1 MMNWNNF
8 EFNNPEFL
16 WLLALIPFIAT
27 WFFLVRKKET
37 ATLTVSSL
45 KGFNTTS
52 SFLPKLKPLLP
63 IIRLISLTLLIIALA
78 RPRNV
83 AVSKK
88 VKANRGIDIVMA
100 IDVSASMLARD
111 LKPNRL
117 EALKVVAT
125 NFVNRRPNDRIGIVV
140 YAGESF
146 TQTPI
151 TSDKGITRRTISE
164 IKWGQLEGG
173 TAIGMGLGS
182 AVNRLKESEAKSKV
196 IILLTDGVNNSG
208 FVDPKTATELA
219 KELNIKVYTVGI
231 GTNGMADFPFSKD
244 ARGRLISFLILAL
257 VNPKIGTKLKTVK
270 REGVDV
276 VFALDVS
283 KSMLAED
290 IAPNRL
296 EKSKQIISK
305 IIDKLGSDRVGIII
319 YAGNAYPLLP
329 ITTDHGA
336 AKMFLQSANPD
347 LVSSQGT
354 AINDALD
361 LAKTYYNNDDQTN
374 RFLIIISDGEDHQEE
389 TKQIAQNISND
400 GIKVYTIG
408 VGTEKGAP
416 IPMKINGSLIGY
428 KKYKGETVLTKRNP
442 ILLKGVAD
450 AASGVYIDGNLT
462 DKPVKA
468 IEDII
473 GNAQKTA
480 FETKQ
485 FSDYKDQF
493 QWFLGIGILFLLID
507 VFFLDKKTKW
517 LKKVDLFNEK
527 EN

>member
-63 IIRLISLTLLIIALA
+63 IIRLISITFLIVALA

-83 AVSKK
+83 AVSTK

-151 TSDKGITRRTISE
+151 TSDKSITRRTISE

-244 ARGRLISFLILAL
+244 ARGRLQFRKQQVEIDEELLQF
-257 VNPKIGTKLKTVK
+257 
-270 REGVDV
+270 
-276 VFALDVS
+276 
-283 KSMLAED
+283 
-290 IAPNRL
+290 IASETQGQYFRATDNFELQEIYDEIDTL
-296 EKSKQIISK
+296 EKTK
-305 IIDKLGSDRVGIII
+305 IEEFK
-319 YAGNAYPLLP
+319 
-329 ITTDHGA
+329 
-336 AKMFLQSANPD
+336 
-347 LVSSQGT
+347 
-354 AINDALD
+354 
-361 LAKTYYNNDDQTN
+361 YYNY
-374 RFLIIISDGEDHQEE
+374 QE
-389 TKQIAQNISND
+389 
-400 GIKVYTIG
+400 
-408 VGTEKGAP
+408 
-416 IPMKINGSLIGY
+416 
-428 KKYKGETVLTKRNP
+428 KYRYLLFFAGGLLLLEF
-442 ILLKGVAD
+442 ILK
-450 AASGVYIDGNLT
+450 NT
-462 DKPVKA
+462 
-468 IEDII
+468 
-473 GNAQKTA
+473 
-480 FETKQ
+480 
-485 FSDYKDQF
+485 
-493 QWFLGIGILFLLID
+493 LFRSFI
-507 VFFLDKKTKW
+507 
-517 LKKVDLFNEK
+517 
-527 EN
+527 